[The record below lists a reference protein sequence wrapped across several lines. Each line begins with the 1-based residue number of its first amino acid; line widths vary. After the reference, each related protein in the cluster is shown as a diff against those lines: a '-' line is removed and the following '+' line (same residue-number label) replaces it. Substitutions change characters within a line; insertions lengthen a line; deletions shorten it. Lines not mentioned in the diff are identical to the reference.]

1 MTKTYSLRKCRN
13 VFKDAVIRHKALSKH
28 LSSDLMSQFE
38 RQLDALDLA
47 IQNKDT
53 ETANLKVFEVQQF
66 LIEHGKKTTFEHIR
80 EFTVAIILALIIA
93 AVVRQMWFE
102 LYEIPSG
109 SMRPTFRESDRVL
122 VFKDTFCIN
131 KLFET
136 DHFYFEPKYV
146 ERGSITVLT
155 GDKLDLP
162 DVDTVYF
169 GLFPGK
175 RRYVKRCVAKDG
187 DTIYFYGGKIFGIDK
202 NGSPLTM
209 LQESPV
215 FAPLEY
221 IPFISFEGKFDQ
233 DTRERAFT
241 LKHMNIPMGK
251 VEQARSG
258 TLTGK
263 AIGSN
268 KAFGEHWGLGNFA
281 MSRLIEPKDL
291 PSSAKILGYQN
302 DAAVLYLEVK
312 HSPRFPTKADIDSDG
327 YPALVSTSISWI
339 PLDATACQTLKE
351 SLYTARFYVRKGTA
365 FRYTP
370 EGPDLKGRGVLLDK
384 SIPDGCYEIID
395 GAALEIGWGSITH
408 LLPPTHPLY
417 PHTPK
422 LLKTLYNCGIDF
434 SNSTNNPQKYNYFP
448 SRYTYYRDGSLYTL
462 GKPLFTKD
470 APTLAHF
477 EELETTRKQQQNGY
491 TAFLDKGSPVKDGEL
506 DVDFIK
512 ANGLPIAEGHYLL
525 LGDNHAMSNDSRF
538 FGAVPQKNLQGSP
551 ALIFWPP
558 GERWGRPPQPSLPWF
573 RVSNVV
579 VVSAAL
585 AFGWLSMTLYNRRTS
600 HKTYERTRK
609 RRLTKKL

>member
-28 LSSDLMSQFE
+28 LSSDLMNQFE
-38 RQLDALDLA
+38 HQLDALDLA

-187 DTIYFYGGKIFGIDK
+187 DRLYFYGGKIYGIDK
-202 NGSPLTM
+202 ENKPLG
-209 LQESPV
+209 LIQSLPNLSN
-215 FAPLEY
+215 LEY
-221 IPFISFEGKFDQ
+221 VPFISFEGKIEQ
-233 DTRERAFT
+233 EKNAFIMR
-241 LKHMNIPMGK
+241 HMNIPVAK
-251 VEQARSG
+251 IELSRSG
-258 TLTGK
+258 TTNGTNLEPDHHFGK
-263 AIGSN
+263 D
-268 KAFGEHWGLGNFA
+268 WGLDNFGI
-281 MSRLIEPKDL
+281 SRLLEAQDL
-291 PSSAKILGYQN
+291 PPLAKALGYTN
-302 DAAVLYLEVK
+302 DKAMLYLEIK
-312 HSPRFPTKADIDSDG
+312 HSPKLPVNQAPDSNG
-327 YPALVSTSISWI
+327 HPMLLTTELSWI
-339 PLDATACQTLKE
+339 PLDAVACQTIKE
-351 SLYTARFYVRKGTA
+351 SLYTARFFVRKGTA

-370 EGPDLKGRGVLLDK
+370 EGPDLQGRGVALDK
-384 SIPDGCYEIID
+384 QIPDGCYEFID
-395 GAALEIGWGSITH
+395 GAAYEIGFGAIAH
-408 LLPPTHPLY
+408 LLAPTHPLY
-417 PHTPK
+417 PHSIK
-422 LLKTLYNCGIDF
+422 ALKTLYNAGIDF
-434 SNSTNNPQKYNYFP
+434 SNSTNNPKRYNHFP
-448 SRYTYYRDGSLYTL
+448 SRYSYFNEGSLYTL
-462 GKPLFTKD
+462 GKPLFDKTDSTLAAFNEREAARQKQQKGYTPFVDNGPPTKD
-470 APTLAHF
+470 
-477 EELETTRKQQQNGY
+477 
-491 TAFLDKGSPVKDGEL
+491 GSL
-506 DVDFIK
+506 DVEFIK
-512 ANGLPIAEGHYLL
+512 AYGLPIQEGHYLM
-525 LGDNHAMSNDSRF
+525 LGDNHASSNDSRF

-558 GERWGRPPQPSLPWF
+558 GPRWGSPPQPALPLF

-579 VVSAAL
+579 VVSSAIVL
-585 AFGWLSMTLYNRRTS
+585 IWLSLAYYNRRTS
-600 HKTYERTRK
+600 RKTYERTRNK
-609 RRLTKKL
+609 RLTKN